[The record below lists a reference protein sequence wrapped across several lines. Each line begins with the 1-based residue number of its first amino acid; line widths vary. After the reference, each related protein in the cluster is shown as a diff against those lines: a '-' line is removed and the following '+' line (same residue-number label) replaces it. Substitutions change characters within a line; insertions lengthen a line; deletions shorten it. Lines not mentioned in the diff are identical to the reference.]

1 MIIVVIIMFNLF
13 KKKAKGKEPVPESL
27 PFTTD
32 IHSHILPG
40 IDDGAPDIETSL
52 ELVQGLYALGIRK
65 SIATPHI
72 IGDLYRNTPQTIAAA
87 LEKLQ
92 TACAEVG
99 IEMELSAAAEYML
112 DDYFLDLLQKKERL
126 LTLHEN
132 ILLTEISYTSTPEN
146 LGEITAGII
155 NHGYLPILAHP
166 ERYHYYQQNFDQYY
180 KLKEMGFVLQV
191 NVLSLAGYYGKRA
204 EKAAKFILE
213 KDLAILIGT
222 DLHHQKHLDTLSNPQ
237 NRLIFQELMGNKVYN
252 DLDLLYKI
260 SKL

>member
-1 MIIVVIIMFNLF
+1 MFNFF
-13 KKKAKGKEPVPESL
+13 KKKQKEPVPESL

-40 IDDGAPDIETSL
+40 IDDGSPDIETSL

-72 IGDLYRNTPQTIAAA
+72 IGDLYRNTPQIIAAA

-92 TACAEVG
+92 TACSETG
-99 IEMELSAAAEYML
+99 IEMELTAAAEYML
-112 DDYFLDLLQKKERL
+112 DDYFLTLLQKKEPL

-146 LGEITAGII
+146 LDEITAGII
-155 NHGYLPILAHP
+155 AAGYLPILAHP
-166 ERYHYYQQNFDQYY
+166 ERYHYYQQNFDRYY
-180 KLKEMGFVLQV
+180 KLKEMGFALQI
-191 NVLSLAGYYGKRA
+191 NILSLAGYYGKKA
-204 EKAAKFILE
+204 EKAARFILE
-213 KDLAILIGT
+213 KDLAILVGT
-222 DLHHQKHLDTLSNPQ
+222 DLHHQKHLDILAGEN
-237 NRLIFQELMGNKVYN
+237 NRITFQHLLGNKVYN

-260 SKL
+260 SRL